1 MKIQSVAAT
10 GQAQHFE
17 VNETFFS
24 TTDERGVIT
33 SGNGVFSRTSGYA
46 LNELVGQPHNLIR
59 HPDIP
64 RCVFKLLWDTC
75 KAGKPFSGYV
85 KNQARNGNYYWVLA
99 IIVPIPG
106 GYLSVRIKP
115 TTPLRETV
123 EGLYAK
129 LLAIE
134 NAELARGASEGLAA
148 VASAK
153 LLGDT
158 LESLGFAD
166 YASFSH
172 ASLNAEVHSRDA
184 LLAQGRLRVFPER
197 LPGHA
202 DSRLSAL
209 FAQTRVTYE
218 RLSELSTS
226 LAPFT
231 TLGED
236 IRRRREAV
244 QEIAERFR
252 INALNAHIAAHPLGA
267 QGIVIGTVAQFLNGH
282 AQALASN
289 AGTLAGGITGITA
302 SVSSIAWDIAVARIQ
317 IEMLLSFLAEGAA
330 AGETGEGTRGRD
342 LRIAFSG
349 TVGRAL
355 SSIREL
361 RGRLPAIQEC
371 QDRLRRD
378 IVHLHVAQISGLT
391 EAARLEAAAGFRDMF
406 SSLRNQIESAR
417 QELVQLDEIV
427 DHLALL
433 TTKAPPQVSAIFE
446 SVTAMETLMN

>member
-1 MKIQSVAAT
+1 MKIQSVAPT
-10 GQAQHFE
+10 GQEQHFE

-33 SGNGVFSRTSGYA
+33 SGNGVFSRTSGYG
-46 LNELVGQPHNLIR
+46 LEELVGKPHNLIR
-59 HPDIP
+59 HEDIP

-85 KNQARNGNYYWVLA
+85 KNQAKNGNHYWVLA

-115 TTPLRETV
+115 TTALRGTV

-129 LLAIE
+129 LLE
-134 NAELARGASEGLAA
+134 VEKAELAKGASEGAA
-148 VASAK
+148 ATASTRV
-153 LLGDT
+153 LVQV
-158 LESLGFAD
+158 LEGLGFAD
-166 YASFSH
+166 YAAFSH
-172 ASLNAEVHSRDA
+172 ASLNAEVRNRDEQ
-184 LLAQGRLRVFPER
+184 LAQRHLRLFPEH
-197 LPGHA
+197 LAGGANPQLVG
-202 DSRLSAL
+202 L
-209 FAQTRVTYE
+209 FGQTRITYE
-218 RLSELSTS
+218 RLSALSLS

-231 TLGED
+231 TLGEG
-236 IRRRREAV
+236 IRKRREAV
-244 QEIAERFR
+244 QDIAERFR
-252 INALNAHIAAHPLGA
+252 INALNAHIAAHPLGS
-267 QGIVIGTVAQFLNGH
+267 QGVVIGTVAHFLNSH
-282 AQALASN
+282 AQTLAAN
-289 AGTLAGGITGITA
+289 ANSLAGGISAITA

-330 AGETGEGTRGRD
+330 AGETREGHRGRD

-355 SSIREL
+355 ASIREL
-361 RGRLPAIQEC
+361 RNRLPEVQAV

-391 EAARLEAAAGFRDMF
+391 EAARLAVGAGFVDMFGSLRAQIEAAR
-406 SSLRNQIESAR
+406 R
-417 QELVQLDEIV
+417 ELVQLDEIV

-433 TTKAPPQVSAIFE
+433 TTQAPPQVAAIFE
-446 SVTAMETLMN
+446 SVTLMENLME